1 MEDTMEDENIKKKKK
16 KRVWD
21 KTKKNFIWQKDAE
34 DKMSKDE
41 KGKKA
46 YDQWKK
52 KSKLAIPQVGEIED
66 AGKTSQAR

>member
-1 MEDTMEDENIKKKKK
+1 MEDIMEDENIKKKRKQ
-16 KRVWD
+16 RVWD
-21 KTKKNFIWQKDAE
+21 KTKKNFIWQKDSE

-46 YDQWKK
+46 YETWKR
-52 KSKLAIPQVGEIED
+52 KSKLSIPQVGEAED